1 MPTFAG
7 RPSTMSS
14 TIPVDFPQNS
24 MVGQQRQRTSEL
36 QIDNFPTPQSFLVW
50 KIRFKN
56 QVTTCSDCPSEAM
69 LWIKEVEMVDSLKEL
84 KSSRTVSGKN
94 FPNFEMLDA
103 KIASALNMIIHNS
116 HFKKKVS
123 LEEQKVQKEDRFQRG
138 RQIAFI
144 ICDYFR
150 VTGADDT
157 VQDYADSF
165 SVTLPDVNIQEFD
178 TKWDE
183 VLLSV
188 CILGS
193 LYKLRIRESV
203 QLQTVFKIVRHGNS
217 PEDIDAQLSKK

>member
-1 MPTFAG
+1 
-7 RPSTMSS
+7 
-14 TIPVDFPQNS
+14 
-24 MVGQQRQRTSEL
+24 
-36 QIDNFPTPQSFLVW
+36 
-50 KIRFKN
+50 
-56 QVTTCSDCPSEAM
+56 
-69 LWIKEVEMVDSLKEL
+69 
-84 KSSRTVSGKN
+84 
-94 FPNFEMLDA
+94 MLDA

-183 VLLSV
+183 VLLSMY
-188 CILGS
+188 ILGS

-217 PEDIDAQLSKK
+217 PEDIDAKLSKKMKTMVKRRVDQKLRDYENLTPDTGELNETGAVVKNRKGLSGVERGKGTCHQLKE